1 MESWT
6 MTRDGDGLRTGESGA
21 RKGESECRVS
31 GTNVGSSG
39 RLDCR
44 RAREKREK
52 RANFRGNKA
61 TMWFRMSHLI
71 QKWPKNK
78 ANFWFISHGAQQAM
92 PVRRE
97 NKANLAAGF
106 PGPVILSVAK
116 NLALGSCGGTNR
128 DSSLR
133 SE

>member
-1 MESWT
+1 FVSPKYGRLDPEYHPGAN
-6 MTRDGDGLRTGESGA
+6 RESGVMDDDKRWRRA
-21 RKGESECRVS
+21 SHRRIGSRVS

-78 ANFWFISHGAQQAM
+78 ANFWFISPRAQQAI

-106 PGPVILSVAK
+106 PGPVIL
-116 NLALGSCGGTNR
+116 
-128 DSSLR
+128 
-133 SE
+133 

>member
-6 MTRDGDGLRTGESGA
+6 MTRDGDGLRTGESGV
-21 RKGESECRVS
+21 RKGESDRVS

-78 ANFWFISHGAQQAM
+78 AN
-92 PVRRE
+92 
-97 NKANLAAGF
+97 LAAGF
-106 PGPVILSVAK
+106 AEAGEHVQSEA
-116 NLALGSCGGTNR
+116 GGTPALP
-128 DSSLR
+128 D
-133 SE
+133 

>member
-1 MESWT
+1 MDDDKRWRRASHRRIGSPEGRIGS
-6 MTRDGDGLRTGESGA
+6 
-21 RKGESECRVS
+21 RVS

-52 RANFRGNKA
+52 RANSRGNKA

-78 ANFWFISHGAQQAM
+78 ANFWFISPRAQQAM
-92 PVRRE
+92 PLRRE
-97 NKANLAAGF
+97 NKANLAAG
-106 PGPVILSVAK
+106 PRTCHSE
-116 NLALGSCGGTNR
+116 
-128 DSSLR
+128 R
-133 SE
+133 SEESRSGF